1 MKQQQLTFEKG
12 ITNIPSDAV
21 CSDNA
26 LEESLGMVFRDGE
39 HHVIQPPKQDN
50 TLTGLNNSYG
60 QLFFVHNVPEGKVY
74 VFRKNDA
81 VSVYLYPS
89 SWGTAL
95 SILTASG
102 DCQFSAVGNVLIIVD
117 DNGIHYFL
125 WKAGT
130 YEKVGNSYDIGLP
143 EPSVDFW
150 MQWTDGGE
158 DDVKNSNSYRDIIIF
173 DDDTHF
179 GIDADKQETF
189 NNLVVGL
196 YAKNKKEQAKN
207 NVFTRPFLVR
217 YALSLYDGSYAM
229 ISNPILMFPSV
240 TRNTYARRTAG
251 KRELHMYTSG
261 SRLFFKNNTDLTK
274 YSDLV
279 KGIAIFVSH
288 EIEIYDTDGDQEF
301 VNVPTGTSNIVS
313 NGIYH
318 IKHVTG
324 GSESASS
331 AFSLYR
337 TRGAVS
343 SYYCLK
349 QRSEEDIVKDIKGTS
364 VFYKLCEIG
373 LALTS
378 STGEDVAHYTKPHV
392 LETITTQEQL
402 GSDDYY
408 SHCKLFPKVMYAYNS
423 RLNVANVKRR
433 LFDGFEFFMPYDD
446 NASLSESSYTIYVK
460 IATESGDITVSKT
473 FSTRQYQGIY
483 FYYPDTRAKE
493 AWIKKGSSQN
503 NDLVKITLSEHEG
516 LNGAV
521 YLKGL
526 PNDNNYEPTGTQAAP
541 SVSQNKTEQLN
552 NLIVTSEV
560 NNPFLFKAEGYNKV
574 GIGNIIG
581 MSTQTQAL
589 SQGQFGQY
597 PLLVFSE
604 SGIWAMSVNNT
615 GLYSSIHP
623 MSREVCNN
631 VRSITQTDGAVFFS
645 SKKGLMRIVGSD
657 VRCVSEQLSGKT
669 NSFKP
674 TSTDTEQTTSLGNF
688 LTYLSTCFIAYD
700 YRDSL
705 LWILDGATYT
715 SGGTSTVG
723 SPDCW
728 IYSMKSGTFAKAHLG
743 TSFRGVTSDYPD
755 NLVCHPSTTYSF
767 SGRGDVNADAAT
779 YSATLI
785 SRPMKLEDAL
795 ALKTIMEARHIRQ
808 MALTYDTTE
817 TVEGEA
823 TTVTHPTL
831 QFYIYASNN
840 MTSWVQL
847 KSLRGIPWKYYRF
860 KYVFA
865 NLKAVDTFAGTVI
878 VTDERRTNKLR

>member
-50 TLTGLNNSYG
+50 TLKGLNNSYG

-74 VFRKNDA
+74 VFIKNNV

-89 SWGTAL
+89 SWSTAL

-130 YEKVGNSYDIGLP
+130 YEQVSSSYDIGLP

-150 MQWTDGGE
+150 MQWTDGNE

-261 SRLFFKNNTDLTK
+261 SRLFFQNKTDLTK

-301 VNVPTGTSNIVS
+301 SNVPAGANGIVS

-318 IKHVTG
+318 IKHTSTSG
-324 GSESASS
+324 GYSDSAYSR
-331 AFSLYR
+331 YQTR
-337 TRGAVS
+337 TAVNT

-373 LALTS
+373 LAVTS

-423 RLNVANVKRR
+423 RLNVANVKRS
-433 LFDGFEFFMPYDD
+433 LFDGFKFFMPYDD
-446 NASLSESSYTIYVK
+446 NASSSASSYTIYVK

-483 FYYPDTRAKE
+483 FYYPDTRAKA
-493 AWIKKGSSQN
+493 AWIKKGSSVVY
-503 NDLVKITLSEHEG
+503 LPLSEHEG

-526 PNDNNYEPTGTQAAP
+526 PNGNSYEPSGSATAP
-541 SVSQNKTEQLN
+541 SVSLDKTEQLN

-604 SGIWAMSVNNT
+604 SGIWALSVNNT

-674 TSTDTEQTTSLGNF
+674 TSSDTEQTTSLGNF

-743 TSFRGVTSDYPD
+743 TSFMGVTSDYPD
-755 NLVCHPSTTYSF
+755 NLICHPSATFSF
-767 SGRGDVNADAAT
+767 SGRDDVNADAT
-779 YSATLI
+779 VYSATLI
-785 SRPMKLEDAL
+785 SRPMKLENAL
-795 ALKTIMEARHIRQ
+795 ALKTIMDAKHIRN
-808 MALTYDTTE
+808 MALAYTSGGSTLN
-817 TVEGEA
+817 
-823 TTVTHPTL
+823 TL

-840 MTSWVQL
+840 MNSWVQL
-847 KSLRGIPWKYYRF
+847 TSLRGKPWKYYRF
-860 KYVFA
+860 KYVFGGM
-865 NLKAVDTFAGTVI
+865 KAVDTFAGTVI
-878 VTDERRTNKLR
+878 VTEERRTNKLR